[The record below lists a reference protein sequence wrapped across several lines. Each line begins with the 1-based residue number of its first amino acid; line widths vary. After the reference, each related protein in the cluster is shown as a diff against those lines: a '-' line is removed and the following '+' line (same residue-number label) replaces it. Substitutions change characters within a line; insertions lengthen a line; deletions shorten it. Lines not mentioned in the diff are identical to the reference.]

1 MLVWSRALLLGG
13 AMLGSGAV
21 SHLAAGG
28 LLPHPVVMLVICA
41 AFVALAARFV
51 LGRAS
56 TRRIV
61 VLVVAGQGLAHT
73 LLSALAGHRGDG
85 GTSSTSTSGSVV
97 PSTALTDAL
106 PTTGDGH
113 RVGSLMDAYQ
123 SGVPTAGAHGSPA
136 LPVEWFLHLAHHLG
150 EQGPL
155 MVLAHVAGAVALG
168 LWLAVGERA
177 LWALIDLAAARVLVT
192 VAAHRSAAALLSALR
207 GVTAALPIPRAAP
220 GFAPV
225 PRLDRPATSHRGPP
239 VLLAS

>member
-1 MLVWSRALLLGG
+1 
-13 AMLGSGAV
+13 MLGSGAV

-28 LLPHPVVMLVICA
+28 LLPHPVVMAAICA
-41 AFVALAARFV
+41 AFVAVAARFV
-51 LGRAS
+51 LGPAS

-61 VLVVAGQGLAHT
+61 LLVVVGQGVAHT
-73 LLSALAGHRGDG
+73 LLSALAGHRGDA
-85 GTSSTSTSGSVV
+85 GTTSTPANGSLV
-97 PSTALTDAL
+97 PSTALSDAL
-106 PTTGDGH
+106 PTTADGH

-123 SGVPTAGAHGSPA
+123 AGVPASAGHGSPA
-136 LPVEWFLHLAHHLG
+136 LPSEWFVHLGQHLG
-150 EQGPL
+150 EQRPL

-177 LWALIDLAAARVLVT
+177 LWALIDLAAARVLVAA
-192 VAAHRSAAALLSALR
+192 AAHRTAAALRSAVR

-239 VLLAS
+239 ALLAS